1 MEIHHVKT
9 ERVYLERGT
18 KGRAT
23 FGLAVYFFLKR
34 ILTIYIYF
42 FIHSTYRET
51 CVLCMNS
58 VRHAAYC
65 SAKSRR

>member
-34 ILTIYIYF
+34 ILTIYIYIF
-42 FIHSTYRET
+42 SFILHT
-51 CVLCMNS
+51 
-58 VRHAAYC
+58 A
-65 SAKSRR
+65 RRVCCA